1 MADTKTTPARALAAA
16 AAAAARRAVVLLEE
30 GRPETQE
37 LALRMLEAA
46 TRALA
51 QAGPLPVEPV
61 PRSGPVRLPLV
72 PPARGGKTRG
82 RPAGSKEL
90 NVVAAR
96 LFKALDAAGLVPPK
110 LAALLR
116 NKHKGPVYKPDGG
129 GGGGDGSFESGVLGG
144 FGFPG
149 TGPGGGGGS
158 DAGPPVDGGTPVG
171 TGTGIDGT
179 GTGETGE
186 GTGTEGTVVTGTGTG
201 TDGTGGTGGTGAGPG
216 PGGTEASGPG
226 DDDSG
231 AYVVAVS
238 IDPDGTIDL
247 LAGEQDVVGE
257 AIEGAGTAISLASV
271 GLVLLVLAALTLQSD
286 TVPEAVKPTA
296 EECKQIKEGCLD
308 HCSATALPSGNFG
321 ARFNKCMR
329 GCMEDAGCF
338 YNPPAWKESKSS

>member
-1 MADTKTTPARALAAA
+1 MADTKSTPARALAAA
-16 AAAAARRAVVLLEE
+16 AEAAARRAVVLLEE

-179 GTGETGE
+179 GTGETDE

-201 TDGTGGTGGTGAGPG
+201 TDGTGGTGAGPG
-216 PGGTEASGPG
+216 PGGTEASSPG

-257 AIEGAGTAISLASV
+257 AIEGAGTAVSLASV
-271 GLVLLVLAALTLQSD
+271 GLLLLVLAALTLDSD
-286 TVPEAVKPTA
+286 AVPEA
-296 EECKQIKEGCLD
+296 ERCKQVKEQCIADCTEIFSKPWSMRDLGGADFQKCWRDCL
-308 HCSATALPSGNFG
+308 
-321 ARFNKCMR
+321 K
-329 GCMEDAGCF
+329 DAGC
-338 YNPPAWKESKSS
+338 